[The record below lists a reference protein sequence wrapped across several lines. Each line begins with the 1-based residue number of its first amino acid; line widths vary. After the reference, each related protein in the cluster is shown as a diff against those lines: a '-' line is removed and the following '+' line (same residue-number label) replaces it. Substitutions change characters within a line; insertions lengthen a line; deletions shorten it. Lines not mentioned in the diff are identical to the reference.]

1 MPSIDVINYPN
12 NPSNNNCL
20 STERVIWYDN
30 IIQERLLQI
39 IKDTRESK
47 IRDFLGAYR
56 LANDIMYKTEDCILI
71 RHFLLEIVEEI
82 NNNLIKNNTP
92 IRISD
97 SDTTYNQFVGKNEN
111 YFKDFYSDDG
121 ALNDNKLVN
130 HLDYLKNKITTYTS
144 NNNLY
149 LMPRLIESDLHEI
162 RTSFLFYHIHI

>member
-20 STERVIWYDN
+20 STESMIWYDN

-56 LANDIMYKTEDCILI
+56 LANDIICKIEDCILI
-71 RHFLLEIVEEI
+71 RHFLLETVEEI

-92 IRISD
+92 IRISY
-97 SDTTYNQFVGKNEN
+97 SDKTYNQFVGENEN
-111 YFKDFYSDDG
+111 YFKDFYNDDG
-121 ALNDNKLVN
+121 TLNDNKLVN
-130 HLDYLKNKITTYTS
+130 HLDYLKNMITTYTS
-144 NNNLY
+144 NNNLH
-149 LMPRLIESDLHEI
+149 LMPKLIESDLHEI
-162 RTSFLFYHIHI
+162 